1 MPTQSHFDFSYS
13 SVVSA
18 MHQRPIFFL
27 FAHIKKKFI
36 VEQEVDGKTGTLSL
50 RGKRKSMKY
59 SKKIFITPRIV
70 LSPPLA
76 IKISTFSTHTA
87 GLNKILGEKP
97 FIPVQWKEPWT
108 QSGGKGSHPS
118 PAIGWVT
125 LRKWSSNSGLLTLKI
140 RELVKNRLFYLLTL
154 LTSGANSSLLLRSVL
169 CIGWLETSLAS
180 AL

>member
-59 SKKIFITPRIV
+59 SKKIFNTLGQPLCS
-70 LSPPLA
+70 LSLSFLLQKMGMKA
-76 IKISTFSTHTA
+76 AS
-87 GLNKILGEKP
+87 
-97 FIPVQWKEPWT
+97 
-108 QSGGKGSHPS
+108 
-118 PAIGWVT
+118 
-125 LRKWSSNSGLLTLKI
+125 RK
-140 RELVKNRLFYLLTL
+140 
-154 LTSGANSSLLLRSVL
+154 
-169 CIGWLETSLAS
+169 LETLQGDTVYKTHIHSFNN
-180 AL
+180 